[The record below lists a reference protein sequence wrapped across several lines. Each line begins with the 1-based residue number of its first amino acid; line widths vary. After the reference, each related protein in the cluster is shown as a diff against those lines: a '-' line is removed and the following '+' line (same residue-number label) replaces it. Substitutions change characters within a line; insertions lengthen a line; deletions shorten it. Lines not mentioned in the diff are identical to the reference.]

1 MSPFAE
7 PSTVSAPAKINLSLN
22 VRSAR
27 DDGFHEIDSI
37 FFPLREPADSIRLEF
52 PSDRTGG
59 ILVRCDHPDVPL
71 DPEKNL
77 CGRAVSAFCRAAGIP
92 VPAADIFLDKQIPCA
107 GGMGGGS
114 SDAAAVLRLME
125 QRFAP
130 LPDGLLAKVA
140 LSLGADVP
148 FFLDPVPARVQGAG
162 EKITPLPGL
171 PDTLPLVLAAP
182 DFPVSAKWA
191 YDHWTPDSVLSE
203 DNEAMLADA
212 LKRRDLTGAARFMKN
227 SLSAPLFRKF
237 PILQW
242 LRDFFLDNGAL
253 CAEVTGSGPA
263 MFALFPDE
271 AAADEADR
279 TARQAFPSI
288 RFFRSR

>member
-1 MSPFAE
+1 MSPVA
-7 PSTVSAPAKINLSLN
+7 APAKINLSLN

-37 FFPLREPADSIRLEF
+37 FYPLRVPADRIALDL

-59 ILVRCDHPDVPL
+59 IRIRCDHPDVPQ

-92 VPAADIFLDKQIPCA
+92 VPAADITLDKQIPCA

-125 QRFAP
+125 RRFAP

-148 FFLDPVPARVQGAG
+148 FFLDPVPARVQGTG
-162 EKITPLPGL
+162 ERITPLPGL

-191 YDHWTPDSVLSE
+191 YDHWTPASVLPA

-212 LKRRDLTGAARFMKN
+212 LEKRDLPRASRFMKN

-237 PILQW
+237 PLLQW
-242 LRDFFLDNGAL
+242 LREFFLNNGAF

-263 MFALFPDE
+263 MFALFPD
-271 AAADEADR
+271 APAADKTVLA
-279 TARQAFPSI
+279 ARQAFPSI
-288 RFFRSR
+288 RFFRSE